1 MSNDRDNR
9 PSLDERRRL
18 VRRHRQAAVLFPLL
32 LAACTQ
38 LKVDP
43 FPEPLRPPREG
54 PADAVAPETVEPRTE
69 LRIESTPGVVL
80 QQSLAEGAADRLGEQ
95 LAGPPIEVSFH
106 DLPLV
111 TFINEVFGERLGM
124 SFVVAPGLAA
134 NADSVTLRLTEPLA
148 PRRLFHLAR
157 NVLSEYGITLRE
169 DDGILTFAPSEDVAT
184 GGVPVI
190 TTGGRTLPRIPD
202 SHRTIFHFVPL
213 KVTNGQAIEDVLD
226 DAFEDQDLEITNSR
240 DRGGILLKG
249 RRALIEQAIAIIEV
263 LDQPLLRSRLA
274 AILHPAFLEARL
286 LAQELNRVLTAEGY
300 AIGINSLA
308 GSSIFLTIEHL
319 NKIIVFAADRAA
331 LEHIKAWAEILD
343 DQRQESIEEAWF
355 TYEVRNTQAEA
366 VATTLN
372 LMLGGRAGGR
382 RTPSG
387 TQAAAGQGG
396 TQGDTGVSTFAG
408 GLVVDQNR
416 NMILFRGSGREWGEI
431 LAVIEVLDRPV
442 PSVLIEVIMAEVTL
456 SDIEGSGFDFLL
468 KAALDRYGITGGT
481 RGVLGVRSSGLSA
494 TFDSGGETR
503 AVMGLFYEDTRVV
516 IRSRPRILVK
526 SGQTASIEVGNEIP
540 VITQAVDSGTE
551 TGGATNI
558 LQQVSYR
565 KTGVQMDI
573 TPIVQASGRVD
584 LEISQSLSEARP
596 TAATSLDGSPTI
608 LNRQITTSLTL
619 RDGGALLM
627 GGLITGTR
635 SSGDTGVPGIAR
647 LPVVG
652 RLFRSDSYQED
663 RTELMIMVI
672 PYVVTDHE
680 EGWDLTERMKEQL
693 ELHEQ
698 FMN

>member
-9 PSLDERRRL
+9 TALDERRRL
-18 VRRHRQAAVLFPLL
+18 VRRARQAAVLLPLL

-38 LKVDP
+38 IKVDP
-43 FPEPLRPPREG
+43 FPEPLRPPRAA

-69 LRIESTPGVVL
+69 MRIESTPGVVL

-95 LAGPPIEVSFH
+95 LTGPPIEVSFH

-124 SFVVAPGLAA
+124 SFVVAPGLAD
-134 NADSVTLRLTEPLA
+134 NADAVTLRLTEPLA

-169 DDGILTFAPSEDVAT
+169 DDGVLTFAPSEDIAT

-190 TTGGRTLPRIPD
+190 TAGGRTLPRIPD

-213 KVTNGQAIEDVLD
+213 KVTNGQAIEDVLED
-226 DAFEDQDLEITNSR
+226 SFEDQDLEITNSR

-274 AILHPAFLEARL
+274 VILAPAFLEAGQ
-286 LAQELNRVLTAEGY
+286 LAQELSRVLTAEGY
-300 AIGINSLA
+300 AIGVNSPA
-308 GSSIFLTIEHL
+308 GSSIMITIEHL
-319 NKIIVFAADRAA
+319 NKIIIFAADRAA
-331 LEHIKAWAEILD
+331 LEHIKAWAKILD
-343 DQRQESIEEAWF
+343 DRRQESIEEAWF

-382 RTPSG
+382 RTTPTG
-387 TQAAAGQGG
+387 TQAAAGQG
-396 TQGDTGVSTFAG
+396 DTGFSTFAG
-408 GLVVDQNR
+408 GLVVDENR
-416 NMILFRGSGREWGEI
+416 NMLLFRGSGREWGEI

-481 RGVLGVRSSGLSA
+481 RGVLGVRGSGFSA

-503 AVMGLFYEDTRVV
+503 AVIGLFYEDTRVV

-551 TGGATNI
+551 TGGATNV
-558 LQQVSYR
+558 LQQVTYR

-608 LNRQITTSLTL
+608 LNRHISTSLTL

-635 SSGDTGVPGIAR
+635 SSGDTGVPGIAS
-647 LPVVG
+647 LPVIG

-672 PYVVTDHE
+672 PYVVTDYE
-680 EGWDLTERMKEQL
+680 EGWELTERMKEQL

-698 FMN
+698 FMD